1 MKSVLC
7 ALLISAL
14 VSSPVVVSAQDQAKP
29 FVLEDG
35 TPIKLVLSQNLS
47 SATAH
52 TGDLVAFET
61 VEDVRVDGVL
71 VIPRG
76 STAWATITDA
86 QHKRRLGRAGH
97 LEMNID
103 KVRLADGE
111 KVLLRAVQG
120 GSGGG
125 HQGAMIG
132 AMVATS
138 LFTLGGSALFLL
150 MHGKDMNIPEG
161 TQVTAFVQGNAVL
174 DPAKFAPQSAPV
186 QSAVPAPAQAP
197 ASAAPTEPDSQ
208 PAQPTVAPSSP
219 TTPQKMTVIS
229 DPAAQQPSLG
239 EIARK
244 NREQKAAAQQSAQQP
259 PQQ

>member
-1 MKSVLC
+1 MHLKPVVS

-14 VSSPVVVSAQDQAKP
+14 VFAPFAATAQEQAQA
-29 FVLEDG
+29 FTLEDG

-61 VEDVRVDGVL
+61 VEDVKVQNVV

-76 STAWATITDA
+76 SNAWATITDA

-97 LEMNID
+97 LDLNID

-111 KVLLRAVQG
+111 KVLLRAVAG

-138 LFTLGGSALFLL
+138 IFTLGGSALFLL
-150 MHGKDMNIPEG
+150 MHGKDMKIPEG
-161 TQVTAFVQGNAVL
+161 TQVTAFIQGDVTL
-174 DPAKFAPQSAPV
+174 DPAKFTPDAVAPKPAS
-186 QSAVPAPAQAP
+186 PAPAITPAP
-197 ASAAPTEPDSQ
+197 AAPPTEP
-208 PAQPTVAPSSP
+208 AAAPGR
-219 TTPQKMTVIS
+219 PQMNVIPNPS
-229 DPAAQQPSLG
+229 TQQESLGAAARRLREQQAAQQT
-239 EIARK
+239 A
-244 NREQKAAAQQSAQQP
+244 QKPTQP
-259 PQQ
+259 

>member
-1 MKSVLC
+1 MFTKSILS
-7 ALLISAL
+7 AFLISAL
-14 VSSPVVVSAQDQAKP
+14 VLSPAAATAQEQAKP
-29 FVLEDG
+29 FTLEDG

-61 VEDVRVDGVL
+61 VEDVKVQGVI

-76 STAWATITDA
+76 SNAWATITDA

-97 LEMNID
+97 LDLNID

-111 KVLLRAVQG
+111 KVLLRAVEG

-138 LFTLGGSALFLL
+138 IFTLGGSALFLL
-150 MHGKDMNIPEG
+150 MHGKDMKIPEG
-161 TQVTAFVQGNAVL
+161 TQVTAFIQGDIAL
-174 DPAKFAPQSAPV
+174 DPAKFTPEALGLKPA
-186 QSAVPAPAQAP
+186 APAPAPAATPAAP
-197 ASAAPTEPDSQ
+197 AAEPP
-208 PAQPTVAPSSP
+208 PASGQQQMNVVPNPS
-219 TTPQKMTVIS
+219 T
-229 DPAAQQPSLG
+229 QQESLG
-239 EIARK
+239 EAARRL
-244 NREQKAAAQQSAQQP
+244 REQKAAQQTAQKPTQP
-259 PQQ
+259 

>member
-1 MKSVLC
+1 MSIKTILSAFLT
-7 ALLISAL
+7 SAL
-14 VSSPVVVSAQDQAKP
+14 VFGPVAAMAQDQVKP
-29 FVLEDG
+29 FFLEDG

-61 VEDVRVDGVL
+61 VEDVKVQGVV

-76 STAWATITDA
+76 SNAWATITDA

-97 LEMNID
+97 LDLNID

-111 KVLLRAVQG
+111 KVLLRAVEG

-138 LFTLGGSALFLL
+138 IFTFGGSALFLL
-150 MHGKDMNIPEG
+150 MHGKDMKIPEG
-161 TQVTAFVQGNAVL
+161 TQVSAFIQGDVAL
-174 DPAKFAPQSAPV
+174 DPAKFAPDALAPRPV
-186 QSAVPAPAQAP
+186 APAPTSSSAV
-197 ASAAPTEPDSQ
+197 SAAAH
-208 PAQPTVAPSSP
+208 AQPQMNEVAQ
-219 TTPQKMTVIS
+219 PQEE
-229 DPAAQQPSLG
+229 SLG
-239 EIARK
+239 AVARRL
-244 NREQKAAAQQSAQQP
+244 REQQAAEQTAQKP
-259 PQQ
+259 D